1 MRVGLTGGIG
11 SGKSEVARILESLG
25 AYIIDTDKLAREAV
39 APGSDGLRQ
48 IARVWPRVVRDDWL
62 DRAAL
67 AEIVFHDPTARD
79 RLNAIVHPHV
89 RRLAEDAER
98 YARAEQL
105 IVHVVP
111 LLFETGY
118 DQRVDASIVV
128 IAPEEARIARVVKRD
143 RMSDSQV
150 RARIA
155 AQIPPDQ
162 ARLRATY
169 CIENDGDLA
178 HLRARTRGVYDTIAA
193 QVNKPRSA

>member
-25 AYIIDTDKLAREAV
+25 AYIVDTDRLAREAV

-48 IARVWPRVVRDDWL
+48 IARVWPSVVRDDSL

-67 AEIVFHDPTARD
+67 AQIVFSDPGARE

-89 RRLAEDAER
+89 RRLADDADR
-98 YARAEQL
+98 FAREGQL

-118 DQRVDASIVV
+118 EDRVDASIVV
-128 IAPEEARIARVVKRD
+128 IAPDDERIRRVVLRD
-143 RMSDSQV
+143 RLTEQQV
-150 RARIA
+150 RSRVAS
-155 AQIPPDQ
+155 QIDPAQ

-169 CIENDGDLA
+169 VIENDGDLA
-178 HLRARTRGVYDTIAA
+178 HLRARTRAVYDALTR
-193 QVNKPRSA
+193 QPV